1 MPSPIGHAIAGTAV
15 AWTAD
20 IVDGRR
26 SSGRLLTTCALLA
39 TTADLD
45 LIWPP
50 FHRQATHS
58 LIAVLMVFIIAA
70 AVTGRVTD
78 LRATRF
84 GGQARWRVALVC
96 AIAYGTHLLLDW
108 LAVDKF
114 PPAGIQ
120 LLWPFVRRYFI
131 SGWDL
136 FAQTERRDLL
146 APASIDQNVRAVAQE
161 LLILAPI
168 AAALWLVRKKAL
180 ARLPPEMSRRDHA
193 AP

>member
-58 LIAVLMVFIIAA
+58 ALACRARLRHCLRHASAARLAGRRQVPASGHSAPLAFRPPVFHFRVGSFCADRTQGSARSRVNRSERAGGRAGTAHPRADRRRLMVS
-70 AVTGRVTD
+70 TQKSPGPTS
-78 LRATRF
+78 
-84 GGQARWRVALVC
+84 ARDV
-96 AIAYGTHLLLDW
+96 
-108 LAVDKF
+108 
-114 PPAGIQ
+114 PPRPCG
-120 LLWPFVRRYFI
+120 
-131 SGWDL
+131 
-136 FAQTERRDLL
+136 
-146 APASIDQNVRAVAQE
+146 AVADTRGTWDRR
-161 LLILAPI
+161 IPR
-168 AAALWLVRKKAL
+168 AAR
-180 ARLPPEMSRRDHA
+180 
-193 AP
+193 